1 MSKNTL
7 NSQFRKLNVNSD
19 DEYDDVVSNDNVQGP
34 NESEVTSL
42 LNANNNAEA
51 LKLVLSSCP
60 QNTKNQ
66 EVKDRALLIVMR
78 VLQSFKPSEIESVV
92 KTLEPTHLD
101 ILMKYV
107 YRGFEIPSEGSSNLL
122 LTWHEKVFAI
132 GGLGSIVRVL
142 TDRKKV

>member
-19 DEYDDVVSNDNVQGP
+19 DEYDDVACDANVQGP

-42 LNANNNAEA
+42 LNSSNNVEA
-51 LKLVLSSCP
+51 LKNVLSNCP
-60 QNTKNQ
+60 QNTKDQ
-66 EVKDRALLIVMR
+66 AIKDRALVLVMR
-78 VLQSFKPSEIESVV
+78 VLQSFKSGEIDSVV
-92 KTLEPTHLD
+92 KSLDQPLLD

-107 YRGFEIPSEGSSNLL
+107 YRGFETPSEGSSNLL

-132 GGLGSIVRVL
+132 GGVGSIVRVL